1 MADSSLLILWLT
13 LIITKFD
20 DYTRVTITQIF
31 DSVIYVR
38 HRYYLENCVVRNNI
52 DLLFIEWW
60 DIIVDL
66 SHHYHTLIFIPNK
79 YPNATDIMYNTLYNI
94 NRNYAIMSASLAH
107 LRSIRTGLLPGS
119 NWKQYII
126 QQQCRVYWC
135 TRFSSRK
142 TQVLIRS
149 LF

>member
-1 MADSSLLILWLT
+1 MANSSLLILWLT

-38 HRYYLENCVVRNNI
+38 HRYYLENCVERNTI

-60 DIIVDL
+60 DIIVGL

-79 YPNATDIMYNTLYNI
+79 YVPWC
-94 NRNYAIMSASLAH
+94 NRYYVQYQQELCNYVCKFGLFEVNKNSSMTQLLSHTFTH
-107 LRSIRTGLLPGS
+107 LTGPS
-119 NWKQYII
+119 
-126 QQQCRVYWC
+126 
-135 TRFSSRK
+135 FS
-142 TQVLIRS
+142 
-149 LF
+149 